1 MHHIAA
7 LQSPSRISGM
17 DGLKSGRACDK
28 RMPMLKKTA
37 LAFVVLALSVPP
49 LAAQD
54 RAGKA
59 SDPQTLKFS
68 FTERIRQESSDNAAS
83 LDESKNDVS
92 SCMRMR
98 TCLTMDWKPSKNLE
112 FNIRLT
118 NENRY
123 YLSPKTDPKLHK
135 NYSLNEVVIDN
146 LFVKWTRPAGLPVA
160 LTLGRQDIRMGEGF
174 LIFDGA
180 ALDGS
185 RTGYFNG
192 LRADF
197 LIDARNTLMVFYVRQ
212 PRTDTYLPVIHD
224 VGQAMGEQ
232 EDESYGLYHTAGIGK
247 INVEGYLFRINRKR
261 FGSLPSSRFQTAGG
275 RIQIPVAKRLS
286 LTAEGALQ
294 FGKRETVDRTGS
306 GGYFHL
312 DYKTGSRGAVPAV
325 LTLGGIY
332 LSGDD
337 LSTPDKYEGWD
348 PAFSRWPKWSDSFIY
363 LLAKETSVAFWSNFV
378 SLYAGANFD
387 LASNI
392 RLNLNWHHLTAAE
405 RTAPSNLWSGAGQCR
420 GDLGI
425 VKLTYDISPH
435 LQGHF
440 IWEQFDPGSFY
451 FAGANGYAWI
461 RFELMIKY

>member
-1 MHHIAA
+1 MF
-7 LQSPSRISGM
+7 
-17 DGLKSGRACDK
+17 
-28 RMPMLKKTA
+28 KKIV
-37 LAFVVLALSVPP
+37 LVSVVFALSVP
-49 LAAQD
+49 LLSAQD

-59 SDPQTLKFS
+59 SDTPTLAFS
-68 FTERIRQESSDNAAS
+68 FTERIRQESSDNVAS
-83 LDESKNDVS
+83 LNDSKSDMS

-123 YLSPKTDPKLHK
+123 YLSPKTDPRLQK

-146 LFVKWTRPAGLPVA
+146 LFVKWTRPAGFPVA
-160 LTLGRQDIRMGEGF
+160 LTIGRQDIRMGEGF
-174 LIFDGA
+174 IIFDGA

-192 LRADF
+192 VRADF
-197 LIDARNTLMVFYVRQ
+197 LIDAKNTLMTFYVRQ
-212 PRTDTYLPVIHD
+212 PRTDTYLPIIHD
-224 VGQAMGEQ
+224 VEQPMAEQ
-232 EDESYGLYHTAGIGK
+232 EDESYGFYHTGSIGK
-247 INVEGYLFRINRKR
+247 INVEGYLFRINRKG
-261 FGSLPSSRFQTAGG
+261 FGSLPATRFQTVGG
-275 RIQIPVAKRLS
+275 RLQVPVTGRLS

-294 FGKRETVDRTGS
+294 FGKLETIDRTGA

-312 DYKTGSRGAVPAV
+312 DYKTGRRGAVPAV

-337 LSTPDKYEGWD
+337 LSTPNKYEGWD

-363 LLAKETSVAFWSNFV
+363 LLAKEKSVAFWSNFV
-378 SLYAGANFD
+378 SLYAGANFA

-392 RLNLNWHHLTAAE
+392 NLNLTWHHLAAAE
-405 RTAPSNLWSGAGQCR
+405 RTAPSNLWSGAGKGR

-425 VKLTYDISPH
+425 MKLTYDISRH

-440 IWEQFDPGSFY
+440 IWEQFKPGSFY
-451 FAGANGYAWI
+451 FNGANGYAWI